1 VKRPP
6 QLDVSE
12 LPTVVFGSR
21 TTLWWGVTGLIT
33 IEGTVFAIV
42 AATYFYLRGGA
53 VEWPPPGVSQP
64 PLALTTAFLA
74 VLLASLAPMH
84 WTNKAALRGDLRG
97 IQIWL
102 AVTTVLGAACLV
114 MRGFEFSLLSYEWRS
129 HAYGSVV
136 WTILSLHTLHLLTSI
151 GENVLFLVLLAK
163 GPVEDKHLLDV
174 TVNGLYWFFVVAA
187 WVPFYF
193 ILYMDPGLFR
203 P

>member
-1 VKRPP
+1 MKRPP
-6 QLDVSE
+6 HLDVSG

-21 TTLWWGVTGLIT
+21 ATLWWGVAGLIA

-53 VEWPPPGVSQP
+53 AEWPPPGVAQP
-64 PLALTTAFLA
+64 PLALTTAFVA
-74 VLLASLAPMH
+74 VLLVSTVPMH

-102 AVTTVLGAACLV
+102 TVATFLGVAALV
-114 MRGFEFSLLSYEWRS
+114 MRGFELSLLSYEWRS

-151 GENVLFLVLLAK
+151 GENALFLILLAK

-174 TVNGLYWFFVVAA
+174 TVNGMYWFFVVAA
-187 WVPFYF
+187 WIPFYA
-193 ILYMDPGLFR
+193 ILYLDPGL
-203 P
+203 